1 MRQVIEVA
9 DLLLGASNPREAAK
23 RTLDW
28 LADHL
33 KARSV
38 SLWRYEGQEFM
49 LEMGC
54 VVDQRTIRGA
64 SELWSRGADELRQGR
79 PLIDRHAALIPTQV
93 ADSYLYLDGV
103 DLQKLDLETAADGG
117 TVAVMALHREGLPL
131 TDDGPSGVHG
141 LQREELVATL
151 RLHEWNL
158 ARVARVKGVTRK
170 TIYDWMKRYGIPR
183 EHVRRT

>member
-28 LADHL
+28 LAGHL

-38 SLWRYEGQEFM
+38 SLWRFEGQEFM

-79 PLIDRHAALIPTQV
+79 PLIDRQSALIPTQV

-103 DLQKLDLETAADGG
+103 DPQRLDLETAADGA

-131 TDDGPSGVHG
+131 ADDGPSGVQG
-141 LQREELVATL
+141 PRRDDLVATL
-151 RLHEWNL
+151 RVHEWNL

-170 TIYDWMKRYGIPR
+170 TIYDWMRKYEIPR
-183 EHVRRT
+183 EHVRKT